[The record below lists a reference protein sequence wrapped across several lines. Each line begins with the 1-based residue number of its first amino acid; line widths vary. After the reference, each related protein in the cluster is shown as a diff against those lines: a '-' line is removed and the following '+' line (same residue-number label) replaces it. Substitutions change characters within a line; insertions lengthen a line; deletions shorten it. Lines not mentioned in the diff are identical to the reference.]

1 MPPATNSFR
10 RGAPPGKG
18 GGGRGVGGRGGGG
31 NHDAQ
36 PRTREDR
43 KESRRNKQAEA
54 VAAREKAEDDY
65 FHQCQAAALKS
76 GEASKV
82 KAGVVNGKEA
92 DEREKL
98 LFAQQGSQGIQ
109 FNKYKDI
116 KVQLSGPG
124 TNSAKALDRFASL
137 DKLPPFLARNIQ
149 LMHYATPTPI
159 QQHAVPLALAGS
171 DLMCC
176 AQTGSGKTAAF
187 LIPVC
192 TALSGE
198 TAGKSTVGVPG
209 AARPR
214 AVVMAPTREL
224 ASQIELEAQ
233 KLTNRSV
240 LRPVAVY
247 GGADQ
252 RAQAKALALGC
263 DVIVATPGRLNDFV
277 ERRIVELRQT
287 HFLVLDEADRML
299 DMGFEPQIRKIVR
312 AMPPTAER
320 QTLLFSA
327 TFPPTIQQLAKEF
340 LRPYV
345 WIGVGRVGSTVDGI
359 EQRIWLAQPDKRKKL
374 EQVVL
379 ALSEVRRAFSRRI
392 APSLCYRWCP
402 PTCFP

>member
-1 MPPATNSFR
+1 MPPATN

-18 GGGRGVGGRGGGG
+18 GGGGGGG
-31 NHDAQ
+31 
-36 PRTREDR
+36 RTREDR

-65 FHQCQAAALKS
+65 FRQCQAAAQKS

-82 KAGVVNGKEA
+82 KAGLLNGKEA
-92 DEREKL
+92 DAREKA

-109 FNKYKDI
+109 FNKYNDI

-124 TNSAKALDRFASL
+124 ADSAKALDNFASL
-137 DKLPPFLARNIQ
+137 DKLPPFLARNIK
-149 LMHYATPTPI
+149 LMNYATPTPI
-159 QQHAVPLALAGS
+159 QQHAVPLALAGN

-198 TAGKSTVGVPG
+198 SAGMSTVGTPG
-209 AARPR
+209 AAKPR

-240 LRPVAVY
+240 LRTVAVY

-252 RAQAKALALGC
+252 RAQARALSLGC

-299 DMGFEPQIRKIVR
+299 DMGFEPQIRRIVR
-312 AMPPTAER
+312 AMPLTAER

-327 TFPPTIQQLAKEF
+327 TFPPPIQQLAREF

-359 EQRIWLAQPDKRKKL
+359 EQRVWLAQPDKRKKL

-379 ALSEVRRAFSRRI
+379 ALSEVRPEVSN
-392 APSLCYRWCP
+392 
-402 PTCFP
+402 FPWL